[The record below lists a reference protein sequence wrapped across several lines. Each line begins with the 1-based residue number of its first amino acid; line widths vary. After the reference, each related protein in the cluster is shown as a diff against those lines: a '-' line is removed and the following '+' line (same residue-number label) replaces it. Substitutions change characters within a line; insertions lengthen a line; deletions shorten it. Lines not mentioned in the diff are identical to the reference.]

1 MAKPDPR
8 LFDPARYPFRCEIAP
23 RFTDLDLNQHINNVA
38 MVDILQEARVQF
50 HHATAYDK
58 ALAGMTAMTVRFAVD
73 YVGQGHARGPIVN
86 HLGAIAVGRSSHTLA
101 QLAMQDGKP
110 VAYAEAVLV
119 CVSGDKPAEMPASF
133 HAEIAN
139 WMRAE

>member
-8 LFDPARYPFRCEIAP
+8 LFDSARYPFRCEVAP

-38 MVDILQEARVQF
+38 MVDILQQARVEF
-50 HHATAYDK
+50 HHATRYDM

-73 YVGQGHARGPIVN
+73 YVGQADARSPIVN
-86 HLGAIAVGRSSHTLA
+86 HVAAISVGRSSHTLA
-101 QLAMQDGKP
+101 QLALQDGQP

-119 CVSGDKPAEMPASF
+119 CVKDNRPAQMPASF
-133 HAEIAN
+133 HEEIDKWRLAE
-139 WMRAE
+139 